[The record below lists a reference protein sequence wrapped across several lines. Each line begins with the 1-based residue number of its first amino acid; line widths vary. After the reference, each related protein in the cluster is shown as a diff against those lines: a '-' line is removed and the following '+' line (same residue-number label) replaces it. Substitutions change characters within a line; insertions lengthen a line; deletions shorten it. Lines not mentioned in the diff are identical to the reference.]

1 MLGSPGNFK
10 ITATKVG
17 EINLS
22 WEPPFSL
29 NLTTADPDIAYCV
42 NVYNV
47 TDIDGGFS
55 PLISDCD
62 VNTPSYTFTVD
73 SPDPRGLFQFTITP
87 RSNVEGARKGTL
99 SHTFAN
105 FSTHSRFTLL
115 QPRIS

>member
-42 NVYNV
+42 DVYNV
-47 TDIDGGFS
+47 TDIDGRFS
-55 PLISDCD
+55 PLISNCD
-62 VNTPSYTFTVD
+62 VNTPISQLIAQTQEACFS
-73 SPDPRGLFQFTITP
+73 SPSLPGVKWREPGM
-87 RSNVEGARKGTL
+87 A
-99 SHTFAN
+99 H
-105 FSTHSRFTLL
+105 
-115 QPRIS
+115 